1 MLSIMFRK
9 RLKSILMY
17 GYAASYATS
26 VILDRK
32 LDELLERFDHRYLSE
47 QQKIH
52 QALLNIERPNISITD
67 VSIYEI
73 GKGGVLTSL
82 YALSKELNCGLGI
95 DMKNV
100 PVIQSSVEISELYRL
115 NPYNMLSRAYLI
127 VTDNAEKTKEQM
139 LIEGYDTV
147 LIGALYDDNYK
158 TINDKCGEGEELSSI
173 NRPDKDDIYKIIRDI
188 N

>member
-1 MLSIMFRK
+1 M
-9 RLKSILMY
+9 
-17 GYAASYATS
+17 
-26 VILDRK
+26 
-32 LDELLERFDHRYLSE
+32 
-47 QQKIH
+47 
-52 QALLNIERPNISITD
+52 
-67 VSIYEI
+67 
-73 GKGGVLTSL
+73 LTSL